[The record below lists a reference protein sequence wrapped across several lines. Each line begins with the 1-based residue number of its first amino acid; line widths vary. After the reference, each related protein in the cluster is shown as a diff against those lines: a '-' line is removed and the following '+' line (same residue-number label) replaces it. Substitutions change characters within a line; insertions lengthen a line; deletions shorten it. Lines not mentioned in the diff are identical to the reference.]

1 MCLHLFHKFY
11 DGESKIRR
19 AFVTLTNLND
29 EVGTQLDLF
38 ENQVKK
44 KCRGSHGLHS
54 RKIWFNSHSSGEQLY
69 DGGNCFRSKQEN
81 RWAFCIEVVREVTNC
96 FFVMA
101 RAEWGIDK

>member
-44 KCRGSHGLHS
+44 EVSGKSWTTFAKNMVQQPFFGRAAIRRGEL
-54 RKIWFNSHSSGEQLY
+54 L
-69 DGGNCFRSKQEN
+69 
-81 RWAFCIEVVREVTNC
+81 
-96 FFVMA
+96 
-101 RAEWGIDK
+101 